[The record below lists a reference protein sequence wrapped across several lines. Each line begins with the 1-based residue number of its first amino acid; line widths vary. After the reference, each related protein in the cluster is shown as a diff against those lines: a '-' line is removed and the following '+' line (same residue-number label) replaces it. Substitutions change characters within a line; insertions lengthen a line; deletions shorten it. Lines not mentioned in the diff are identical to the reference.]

1 MSVREMKIGI
11 IGPESSCQVIAKYI
25 GQLDPGVAVKCYP
38 KERVNAC
45 ASVTET
51 CMEECDAILFS
62 GCAVESFVTEE
73 IEIKKPYTSV
83 EKSVISVAGAFLEMQ
98 KNGMELDAFSI
109 DIVEN
114 QLIEDLLDAF
124 HILARNIYSS
134 SFQPGVDEEEYIQW
148 HKKLQEEGKTNVA
161 LTSFAW
167 VYTRLKEEG
176 FHVLYLGPTRLMV
189 RYALEKLKN
198 EYALNRAEYSRISA
212 AILELNRLER
222 QNENYYNSMLEKTE
236 VEKKIIQYV
245 KSVQGAVFEF
255 GRKEYVIFASAG
267 LLGEKKHQNRLL
279 RLQQEVRENGLSLS
293 AGIGMGMTAYRA
305 EMNAR
310 GALAYSRKR
319 SSQEIYCIND
329 ENVMEGPLGLEQQL
343 KYEMISSDPK
353 IQEIAGRTGLSARSV
368 LKIMA
373 ISEARQSRVFDAHEL
388 ADCLEVTVRSARRI
402 MNKIMDAG
410 LGKVYAK
417 ETTPTGGRP
426 KNLVEILF

>member
-1 MSVREMKIGI
+1 MLGI

-98 KNGMELDAFSI
+98 KKGME
-109 DIVEN
+109 
-114 QLIEDLLDAF
+114 LDAF

-212 AILELNRLER
+212 AILELNSLER
-222 QNENYYNSMLEKTE
+222 QNENYYNSMLEKTG

-279 RLQQEVRENGLSLS
+279 RLQQEVRENGLSLN

-343 KYEMISSDPK
+343 KYEMISPDPK

>member
-1 MSVREMKIGI
+1 
-11 IGPESSCQVIAKYI
+11 
-25 GQLDPGVAVKCYP
+25 
-38 KERVNAC
+38 
-45 ASVTET
+45 
-51 CMEECDAILFS
+51 
-62 GCAVESFVTEE
+62 
-73 IEIKKPYTSV
+73 
-83 EKSVISVAGAFLEMQ
+83 
-98 KNGMELDAFSI
+98 
-109 DIVEN
+109 
-114 QLIEDLLDAF
+114 
-124 HILARNIYSS
+124 
-134 SFQPGVDEEEYIQW
+134 
-148 HKKLQEEGKTNVA
+148 
-161 LTSFAW
+161 
-167 VYTRLKEEG
+167 
-176 FHVLYLGPTRLMV
+176 
-189 RYALEKLKN
+189 
-198 EYALNRAEYSRISA
+198 
-212 AILELNRLER
+212 
-222 QNENYYNSMLEKTE
+222 
-236 VEKKIIQYV
+236 
-245 KSVQGAVFEF
+245 
-255 GRKEYVIFASAG
+255 
-267 LLGEKKHQNRLL
+267 
-279 RLQQEVRENGLSLS
+279 
-293 AGIGMGMTAYRA
+293 MGMTAYRA